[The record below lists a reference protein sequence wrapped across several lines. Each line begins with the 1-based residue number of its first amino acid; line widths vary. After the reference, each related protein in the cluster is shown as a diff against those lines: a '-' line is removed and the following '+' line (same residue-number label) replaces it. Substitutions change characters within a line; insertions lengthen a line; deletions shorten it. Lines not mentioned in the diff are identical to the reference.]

1 MKAVGLLKKALPAV
15 VTAAAVV
22 ASAVLWHN
30 LPEPT
35 DVSGPFDVHGA
46 MGDQV
51 HGRAIVVTVTGIR
64 LSSRVEAPRRP
75 PVEATGEWVVI
86 DAELQAPASF
96 VLPVVDLQ
104 VGPDTYIPSE
114 RFRPTQLGGA
124 VAPGIT
130 SRGSWVFDV
139 APSALDDADQ
149 LKLRVWHG
157 DGRLDTRVVV
167 SIPLR
172 AGQRPADL
180 VVLDPVQRRA

>member
-1 MKAVGLLKKALPAV
+1 MKPIARLKTAWPAV
-15 VTAAAVV
+15 LTATAVA

-46 MGDQV
+46 MGMQV
-51 HGRAIVVTVTGIR
+51 SGRAIAVTVTGVR
-64 LSSRVEAPRRP
+64 LASRVEAPRRP
-75 PVEATGEWVVI
+75 PVEATGEWVVV

-104 VGPDTYIPSE
+104 VGPNTYIPSE
-114 RFRPTQLGGA
+114 RFRPTQLGGE

-139 APSALDDADQ
+139 APSALDGVKQ

-167 SIPLR
+167 AIPLPDE
-172 AGQRPADL
+172 QRPADL